1 MNENLREN
9 TTKLSKGTIVT
20 LILVSLLIVG
30 LILGAFFFSE
40 TPYVIAKPIIILV
53 CLLVVIILGNRFDRI
68 NFIKIFELDRKIEA
82 GNEKISKL
90 DEKSERYFNQIL
102 SVNNHT
108 QIINASQ
115 VQVTR
120 LDPSEI
126 KARQDENKQL
136 SESDKKL
143 EKLNINQFC
152 ELILKKGV
160 PSDYQKDVALVDVSD
175 SISNRK
181 VAFDAVVKDNNKE
194 IFIEVM
200 KGHFFML
207 YFDRLYTKIN
217 KILSYKKINRVDAK
231 LLLLIPI
238 GMDSDVFRDDDKL
251 TEWFEPAIRVGLLEI
266 KKIEYSAMEYKSC
279 LTEIKRRK

>member
-40 TPYVIAKPIIILV
+40 TPYVISKPIIILV

-207 YFDRLYTKIN
+207 YFDRLYTKI
-217 KILSYKKINRVDAK
+217 KFFLTKK
-231 LLLLIPI
+231 
-238 GMDSDVFRDDDKL
+238 
-251 TEWFEPAIRVGLLEI
+251 
-266 KKIEYSAMEYKSC
+266 
-279 LTEIKRRK
+279 